1 MGKVRDVLSAQINS
15 IKVNGLTFIHRKGRD
30 RKAVFLMLRKV
41 RKNHKDRK
49 GKIHFNTYLIV
60 NFFTGNLLAQQ
71 MSTMTIK

>member
-1 MGKVRDVLSAQINS
+1 MGKVGDVLSAPINS

-49 GKIHFNTYLIV
+49 GKIYFNT
-60 NFFTGNLLAQQ
+60 
-71 MSTMTIK
+71 